1 MCFSQEGKKLRFF
14 RSSLLKIY
22 LCATKH
28 SKRYDRVQLGVLSTS
43 TDSHPSY
50 KYVHNEINLRLS
62 TGNSSRDYAPA
73 FPFPLTRSLRRVDGY
88 KRSSRKCLYLH
99 ARALL
104 VKNLLEFSA
113 KVKPRIPVALLAQ
126 SARNTVPDLWFRVS
140 SVNDN
145 VVLQFSGNKFPWH
158 NEETNNLHLFFS
170 CNAIGSV
177 LQIRARNKCYRLSM
191 QDTED

>member
-22 LCATKH
+22 LCATRH

-104 VKNLLEFSA
+104 VKNLFEFSA

-126 SARNTVPDLWFRVS
+126 SARNTCLICDFE
-140 SVNDN
+140 
-145 VVLQFSGNKFPWH
+145 FH
-158 NEETNNLHLFFS
+158 
-170 CNAIGSV
+170 
-177 LQIRARNKCYRLSM
+177 LSM
-191 QDTED
+191 IMSFSSFLLAISFLDTMKKRIISVYSSAVMQSDQFYRFVREINVIV